1 MGSKPS
7 SPANTSGPE
16 AAAQQQAPQKS
27 LYRRYADAKSG
38 RNTSLSDEDVKKYT
52 GMTRGELRRWAET
65 RPGVAGNQAAGK
77 IDAGPAS
84 GLGGLAAASGYGG
97 WGTDAAGKLKFPPR
111 PRGEGKL
118 GEESE

>member
-1 MGSKPS
+1 MGAKPS
-7 SPANTSGPE
+7 SPSGPE

-38 RNTSLSDEDVKKYT
+38 RNASLSDEDVKNCVV
-52 GMTRGELRRWAET
+52 GRCWAET
-65 RPGVAGNQAAGK
+65 RPGVAGNQVAGK

-111 PRGEGKL
+111 PRGEGEGKL
-118 GEESE
+118 GGETE